1 LVLSPGM
8 GDNAREAK
16 IMTDKYVWYACYGS
30 NLSKERFL
38 FYVKGGFCKLNNK
51 DYKGCAD
58 KSEPIK
64 DRPIVIHHRL
74 YFGNRSNS
82 WNGGGVAFIDP
93 QQNREERTLGRM
105 YLITEEQFEQVHKQ
119 LPDALIIASAKAT
132 ECAIIGTDKQWNN
145 KDLGLQF
152 YDMARL

>member
-1 LVLSPGM
+1 MVLSPGM

-64 DRPIVIHHRL
+64 DRPIVIHPVSYTHLL
-74 YFGNRSNS
+74 YPTDRFPSAPGLKEASC
-82 WNGGGVAFIDP
+82 
-93 QQNREERTLGRM
+93 RTADRPR
-105 YLITEEQFEQVHKQ
+105 T
-119 LPDALIIASAKAT
+119 S
-132 ECAIIGTDKQWNN
+132 
-145 KDLGLQF
+145 
-152 YDMARL
+152 